1 MFDLPPVDNPF
12 KVRVAADFRRT
23 QIHTKS
29 AQVHQAGEDY
39 DPWVHAIDYIAT
51 IELGEPGV
59 KVTTESFCNVWSR
72 GSDGS
77 EGMVGIVGRDGF
89 GGRGAARGT
98 TKSAEAI
105 VIVSPTVWR

>member
-1 MFDLPPVDNPF
+1 M
-12 KVRVAADFRRT
+12 
-23 QIHTKS
+23 
-29 AQVHQAGEDY
+29 AGEEK
-39 DPWVHAIDYIAT
+39 PVERILPIRLARFFALSFV
-51 IELGEPGV
+51 LGVE
-59 KVTTESFCNVWSR
+59 VTTESFCNVWSR

-89 GGRGAARGT
+89 GGRGAAHGI